1 MDKTLDAVSE
11 RFARNI
17 SESSAAVRMPATDS
31 LDLDS
36 QEPAKRPWYRK
47 PLALSVIG
55 AAFILG
61 SGFGGRA
68 YLHARGHESTD
79 DAFIE
84 GRVVQM
90 SPRIAGHVAK
100 LRVTDNQHVE
110 AGQVLVEIDARDF
123 QARVDQARAALDAAR
138 GKESAAKAQ
147 LDLVTVTSGADV
159 SSARAGEAQ
168 AQSGVETAQA
178 AVTAAQS
185 AAAEADARIAASEAA
200 VAEAKAD
207 VAAAQADQYRAATEL
222 KRFEQMHGVQVASD
236 QELINARAASQ
247 AADARADGAVKK
259 VAAAEAA
266 VAQSKAARASAAA
279 ALAQTQSQV
288 GQAKAKLAEAAAHV
302 EQASVAP
309 QRVLAAKS
317 DLETASAEVQRLEAQ
332 LHQAELDLSYTRI
345 TAPEAG
351 RVTRRTVEEGNYIQ
365 PGQAMFALVPQDM
378 WVVAN
383 FKETQLDRMRP
394 GQHVD
399 VKVDAYPGLKIAGH
413 VDSVQRGTGARFSL
427 LPPENATG
435 NYVKV
440 VQRVP
445 VKIVFDRAPGDEYP
459 IGPGM
464 SVEPEVALK

>member
-1 MDKTLDAVSE
+1 MDRTLDAVPN
-11 RFARNI
+11 RLARNL
-17 SESSAAVRMPATDS
+17 SESSAPVRMPATDS
-31 LDLDS
+31 VDLDS
-36 QEPAKRPWYRK
+36 PERASRPWYRK
-47 PLALSVIG
+47 PLALTVVG
-55 AAFILG
+55 AALILG

-100 LRVTDNQHVE
+100 LWVTDNQHVE

-123 QARVDQARAALDAAR
+123 QARVDQARAALDAAK

-159 SSARAGEAQ
+159 NSAKAGEAQ
-168 AQSGVETAQA
+168 AQSGVQA

-207 VAAAQADQYRAATEL
+207 VAAAQADRYRAATEL
-222 KRFEQMHGVQVASD
+222 KRFEQMHDVQVASD
-236 QELINARAASQ
+236 QELINVRAASQ
-247 AADARADGAVKK
+247 AADARADAAVKK

-266 VAQSKAARASAAA
+266 VAQAKAARASASA
-279 ALAQTQSQV
+279 ALAQAQSQV

-309 QRVLAAKS
+309 QRVQTAKS
-317 DLETASAEVQRLEAQ
+317 DLETTSADVQRLEAQ

-351 RVTRRTVEEGNYIQ
+351 RVTRRTVEEGNYVQ

-445 VKIVFDRAPGDEYP
+445 VKIVFDRALGDEYP